1 MDERNLGGG
10 TEGSASPAG
19 PANTP
24 TFGST
29 DASTGTTGTEGG
41 RPPSHREFHGGGGEQ
56 DSTQGGSGSA
66 QGIAEQAE
74 TRINE
79 TMARAASGLETA
91 AHRLDDVADRY
102 AGQQATGVR
111 ASAGNMAHQVADAIE
126 STAGYL
132 RDNDV
137 RKLQEDL
144 ERQVRQN
151 PLQTLLIGVAAG
163 WIIGKVLR

>member
-10 TEGSASPAG
+10 AEGFSSPAG

-24 TFGST
+24 AFDRMDAGS
-29 DASTGTTGTEGG
+29 GTTGTEGG
-41 RPPSHREFHGGGGEQ
+41 RPPSHREFHEGAEG
-56 DSTQGGSGSA
+56 SGGSQGSSGGA

-74 TRINE
+74 TRVNE
-79 TMARAASGLETA
+79 TMTRAADGLESA
-91 AHRLDDVADRY
+91 ARQLDEVADRF
-102 AGQQATGVR
+102 AGQGASGVR

-137 RKLQEDL
+137 RKLQQDL

-163 WIIGKVLR
+163 WVIGKVLR